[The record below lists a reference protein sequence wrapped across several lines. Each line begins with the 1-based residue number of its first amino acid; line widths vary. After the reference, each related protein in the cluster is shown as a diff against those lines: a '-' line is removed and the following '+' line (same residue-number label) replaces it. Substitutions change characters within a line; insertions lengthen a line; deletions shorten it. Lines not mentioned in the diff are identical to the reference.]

1 MKPYL
6 SRFAILTALAAGMGF
21 AQTPAPQP
29 APLTTPVRPR
39 VMLRRRLMQALNL
52 TPAQKQQAR
61 AIFQQAKQSAQP
73 IRQQL
78 QQNREAFAAA
88 VKANDTAQIQ
98 ALASQQGTLA
108 GQVAAIR
115 GESMAKFYSSL
126 TPDQKTKADQIQQK
140 IQQRLQQRK
149 PGSNG

>member
-1 MKPYL
+1 
-6 SRFAILTALAAGMGF
+6 
-21 AQTPAPQP
+21 
-29 APLTTPVRPR
+29 
-39 VMLRRRLMQALNL
+39 MLRRRLMQALNL

-115 GESMAKFYSSL
+115 GESMAKFYSTL